1 MRRPSMVSPNA
12 FIVKTD
18 FFVLLNTK
26 VYNFKTNDSSY
37 SSYNQSYNNDT
48 NNNNG
53 KYMPVSEK
61 FNNVVNKK
69 VSIFVSLVISYTKRA
84 NLMETCDLIGEL
96 VLEQLRT
103 QSKYGATKSCPL
115 LPRIMRPFDL
125 TSCLRRIS

>member
-1 MRRPSMVSPNA
+1 MVSPNA

-26 VYNFKTNDSSY
+26 VYNFKTNACSY

-69 VSIFVSLVISYTKRA
+69 VFIFVSLVISYTKRPK
-84 NLMETCDLIGEL
+84 LMETHDLIGQR
-96 VLEQLRT
+96 VLKQLPT
-103 QSKYGATKSCPL
+103 QSQYGATKSCPL
-115 LPRIMRPFDL
+115 
-125 TSCLRRIS
+125 

>member
-53 KYMPVSEK
+53 KNMPVSEK
-61 FNNVVNKK
+61 FDNVANKRLHFRL
-69 VSIFVSLVISYTKRA
+69 SS
-84 NLMETCDLIGEL
+84 N
-96 VLEQLRT
+96 
-103 QSKYGATKSCPL
+103 
-115 LPRIMRPFDL
+115 
-125 TSCLRRIS
+125 